1 MRNAIRRIV
10 GISAGVAALA
20 ALGTPTALAAQP
32 APGDKAHPAKTATPA
47 THRLTVDR
55 RIPAVIP
62 PKDGAIQAAPSV
74 VTDDAFTIAK
84 NGEYNGE
91 TCGTNTIDQATG
103 WGPMTLTLTQSR
115 AIATTWNASVSI
127 SPWKVGATVGFSVT
141 DTVTKT
147 EAGAYTVPAG
157 KYGYIK
163 AFPLYDYYT
172 FEVWNTQMGRQIGW
186 GEVRHPAGFCY
197 DHSS

>member
-10 GISAGVAALA
+10 GVSAGVAALA
-20 ALGTPTALAAQP
+20 ALGAPAALAAQP
-32 APGDKAHPAKTATPA
+32 ASGDHAAPASAAHSAA
-47 THRLTVDR
+47 HRLTVDR
-55 RIPAVIP
+55 RIPAVVP
-62 PKDGAIQAAPSV
+62 PKGGAAQAAPSV
-74 VTDDAFTIAK
+74 MADDPYTVAK
-84 NGEYNGE
+84 NPSYQGE

-115 AIATTWNASVSI
+115 AIATTWNASLSI

-172 FEVWNTQMGRQIGW
+172 FEVWNTQVNKQVGW

-197 DHSS
+197 DHSA